1 MTKKHLILL
10 AAIVFLFSLC
20 KILDIQF
27 NKMDNLN
34 NYAKEIESKLHQ
46 KEKEIED
53 LYQDSLFWK
62 KTEEFINKKYEKDK
76 KGSNKYLKIL
86 SSFGTKSYNITLY
99 KKDSLV
105 FWTNDRIFLDAKTLD
120 QLIISADTT
129 YMAHLANGYFEVSKK
144 TFDDIIAISLIPI
157 KNDYTLKSEY
167 LVNKFV
173 DNYHIPQTVDLIT
186 APTDYPVHARHGNIL
201 GYLGA
206 KGKIIDTSHL
216 TIILWI
222 GILGLLLLGILIT
235 QFALFLKKKSSWGGP
250 LFFIT
255 TILILRFISY
265 HYEFSAYFEE
275 LRLFKKVFSE
285 MAYNY
290 SIGDI
295 LFNTLLLLWLIVFF
309 HKGFKIKEFKHNSKP
324 LRFLLTFV
332 FYFATLAGVLMI
344 IFFLQNIIL
353 HSDIII
359 NFDNVINFDFY
370 SIITIVSIVFLFF
383 TLFFYSH
390 RMILSLLKIGLSLN
404 ERIVV
409 FVIALL
415 FSTPLIIYGGFQI
428 DPFSILIPAAIYVMS
443 FDYFVEEL
451 KNPSLIMVTI
461 WLFAFTFFTTLLLY
475 QFNQKKEE
483 NTLKTYA
490 KALSS
495 FRDTLAEKE
504 LANIHKKLDADIQRI
519 TKSENYDP
527 KIADRKIARLFK
539 KHYSESPY
547 LSNNYENRLLLP
559 HLRGYEGAHIE
570 STKKYKKF
578 RRAYLKSSTTDYANI
593 RFYTP
598 IHEQPSYMSKS
609 SFPGDEEEIVTMY
622 LKTRKKRIELSKVY
636 SELLEA
642 QPYKHLKRL
651 DEYHYAIYDD
661 KKRID
666 SNSGMEYPIFPDFNK
681 IPKRLKYIVAMSSG
695 KSEVIYRGKNG
706 LIVVISKNLG
716 GFFKLISLFS
726 YIFSI
731 LLAAILLIL
740 GLTLLFQTIFKP
752 KKKLI
757 KASFTLKNK
766 IQFSFL
772 GLIFASLIGVAF
784 VALIFFKSSSEKY
797 HKNRLFRK
805 VNSVLTDAHI
815 RIDEKWH
822 EKKKLDFQEIAENLS
837 DIHKMDVNIYD
848 SKGDLICS
856 SENDIFDKNIIY
868 KKMEI
873 AGYHELADI
882 KQEISVKHNRVG
894 DLKYKSAFVPL
905 EYRTKK
911 DKNLKTIYIEVPYYS
926 KLRKLKSDVYDF
938 IGNLLNAFI
947 ILLILAIVIS
957 IIASKELVRPLTVIR
972 EKMKKVKLG
981 SNEPIE
987 WKINDE
993 IGNLVDAYN
1002 DMIAKVEE
1010 STQTIVQSE
1019 RESTWREMAQ
1029 MVAHEIKTPL
1039 TPMKLGVQR
1048 YFHAKTSDRELPA
1061 DFVDKTFEALGK
1073 QIDAI
1078 SNIVTEFSSLAKMP
1092 TTNNHP
1098 FDINDIVKS
1107 VHELYR
1113 QNELTAKFDDI
1124 SGGNKPNIVN
1134 ADDGHIR
1141 RVIVNLYQNAMQA
1154 IPDNK
1159 KGRIKTFIYRKNN
1172 NVIIKITDNGTGI
1185 PEDMQDKVFQPKFTT
1200 KRTGSGLGL
1209 AMSKNIIDI
1218 AGGKIYFETE
1228 VDKGTSFFIELP
1240 LSEEK

>member
-1 MTKKHLILL
+1 MTKKHLILF

-34 NYAKEIESKLHQ
+34 HYAKEIENKLHK
-46 KEKEIED
+46 KEKEIEA
-53 LYQDSLFWK
+53 LYQDSLFWE
-62 KTEEFINKKYEKDK
+62 KTKEFINGKYDK
-76 KGSNKYLKIL
+76 GRKGSNQYLDLL

-99 KKDSLV
+99 KRDSLV
-105 FWTNDRIFLDAKTLD
+105 FWTNDRIFLDRNTINRLTK
-120 QLIISADTT
+120 SADTT
-129 YMAHLANGYFEVSKK
+129 YLAHLANGYFEVSKK
-144 TFDDIIAISLIPI
+144 TFDDITAISLIPI
-157 KNDYTLKSEY
+157 KNDYSLASEY

-173 DNYHIPQTVDLIT
+173 DNYHIPQTVDLVT
-186 APTDYPVHARHGNIL
+186 VATDYPVHTHRGHIL

-206 KGKIIDTSHL
+206 RGKIIDDSHL

-222 GILGLLLLGILIT
+222 GIFGLLLLGILIT
-235 QFALFLKKKSSWGGP
+235 QFALFLREKSSWGGP

-255 TILILRFISY
+255 TVLLLRSISY
-265 HYEFSAYFEE
+265 HYKFSAYFEE
-275 LRLFKKVFSE
+275 LRLFKKVFTE

-295 LFNTLLLLWLIVFF
+295 LINTFLLLWLIVFF
-309 HKGFKIKEFKHNSKP
+309 HKGFRIKEFKHNSKP

-428 DPFSILIPAAIYVMS
+428 DTFSILIPAAIYVMS

-495 FRDTLAEKE
+495 FRDTIAEKE
-504 LANIHKKLDADIQRI
+504 LANIHRKLDADIQRI
-519 TKSENYDP
+519 AGSEDYDP
-527 KIADRKIARLFK
+527 KKADRDITRLFEK
-539 KHYSESPY
+539 YYSESPY
-547 LSNNYENRLLLP
+547 LSNNYENKLLLP
-559 HLRGYEGAHIE
+559 HPKGYEGAHKE
-570 STKKYKKF
+570 SIGDYKKF
-578 RRAYLKSSTTDYANI
+578 RRAYLKSSTTDHANI

-609 SFPGDEEEIVTMY
+609 SFPGDEEETVTMY

-661 KKRID
+661 KKRLD
-666 SNSGMEYPIFPDFNK
+666 SDGSREYPIFPNFDRT
-681 IPKRLKYIVAMSSG
+681 PSRLKYIVKMSSG
-695 KSEVIYRGKNG
+695 KSEVLYRGKNG

-716 GFFKLISLFS
+716 GVFKLISLFS

-731 LLAAILLIL
+731 LLATLLLIL
-740 GLTLLFQTIFKP
+740 GLILLFQAIFKP
-752 KKKLI
+752 KKKLV
-757 KASFTLKNK
+757 KASFTLRNK

-784 VALIFFKSSSEKY
+784 VAIVFFKSSSEKY
-797 HKNRLFRK
+797 HKNRLSRK
-805 VNSVLTDAHI
+805 VNSVLIDADI
-815 RIDEKWH
+815 RISEKRH
-822 EKKKLDFQEIAENLS
+822 EKKKIDLREIAENLS

-848 SKGDLICS
+848 HRGDLICS
-856 SENDIFDKNIIY
+856 SENDIFDKKIIF

-873 AGYHELADI
+873 AGYHELANI
-882 KQEISVKHNRVG
+882 KQEISVKNNRVG
-894 DLKYKSAFVPL
+894 DLNYKSAFVP
-905 EYRTKK
+905 YKYKRKIGDKK
-911 DKNLKTIYIEVPYYS
+911 KRTIYIEVPYYS

-947 ILLILAIVIS
+947 ILLFLAIVIS

-972 EKMKKVKLG
+972 EKMKMVKLG

-987 WKINDE
+987 WNINDE
-993 IGNLVDAYN
+993 IGNLINAYN
-1002 DMIAKVEE
+1002 DMIVKVEE
-1010 STQTIVQSE
+1010 STQTILKTE

-1039 TPMKLGVQR
+1039 TPMKIGVQR

-1092 TTNNHP
+1092 KTNNHP
-1098 FDINDIVKS
+1098 FDISKTVKS
-1107 VHELYR
+1107 VYELYR
-1113 QNELTAKFDDI
+1113 NNESANFDI
-1124 SGGNKPNIVN
+1124 SGENEVNIVN

-1154 IPDNK
+1154 IPEDK
-1159 KGRIKTFIYRKNN
+1159 AGKIDTFIYRKNN
-1172 NVIIKITDNGTGI
+1172 KVVIKISDNGTGI

-1218 AGGKIYFETE
+1218 AGGKLYFETE
-1228 VDKGTSFFIELP
+1228 IGEGTSFFIELP
-1240 LSEEK
+1240 LSEKK